1 MDEPHPL
8 FDRSTAAGRLMAAT
22 DWAATPVGS
31 PDGWPESLRGLVR
44 TVLSSRYPMLLLWG
58 EEFTQLYNDAY
69 SELIGEQHPAAM
81 GDDCRVTLAEGWPVL
96 GPIIGEAMATGVA
109 SWVPALQLLLERS
122 GYREEA
128 YFSVSHAPA
137 RDDEGVTRGVL
148 TVCSEVTEQVVGQR
162 RLQLLRDLSLS
173 DDRTLSLQDTAARL
187 VATVAADTLD
197 VPFAALYLREGGR
210 LRRAAAAGAELPAEV
225 GLDEDEPWGLRT
237 AAAGATALVR
247 VPEAARTSGGAFAD
261 PVVEALALPV
271 PSGDPRAPLGVLVAA
286 VAPSRALDEPGRSF
300 YGLLAQQ
307 AGVALRNAR
316 AYEEERARAEALA
329 ELDRVKT
336 SFFTGVSHEFRTPL
350 TLMLGPL
357 SDAAADEA
365 APLPPVQRE
374 RVETALRSSQ
384 RLLKLVNDLLTFSSL
399 EAGGAVTAVRAVDL
413 AALTTD
419 VASSFRAAVERAG
432 LTLDVDCPP
441 LPRPVRVDPEHWE
454 VVVTNLLS
462 NALKFTFTG
471 GIAVQLTGA
480 GDEVRLEVADTGV
493 GVPADEL
500 PRLFDRFSRV
510 VGARARSHEGSGIGL
525 ALVRELTAL
534 HAGTV
539 EATSEVGVG
548 SRFCVRLP
556 WRPADG
562 AEEDGAPVDG
572 TTASSVR
579 SAAVAEAT
587 AWTEPVAAPP
597 ASAPAGAAR
606 VLVADDNADMRAHL
620 VRLLRDQGWAV
631 EAVAD
636 GQAALASALREPPDL
651 LLTDVMMPGLDGFEL
666 VRALRADP
674 RTATLPV
681 VVLSA
686 RAGEGASAEG
696 LDVGAD
702 DYVVKPFVSSDLVA
716 RLRGTL
722 RLARQRSAHVQQLG
736 VLADAVALIT
746 SGRRLDDALRTVPE
760 QVRVLLGARGVRV
773 RVVGADAADA
783 LVYSAGLP
791 DVPTGED
798 PRGTEVLEVP
808 VRGRRDRELGSLT
821 VRLPVAQAMRPETRA
836 LLAPLGRVLA
846 AVVEEGWH
854 AQRDVTLAATLQAF
868 LLPERLPELAGLE
881 LAAAYRPAE
890 QEVQVGGDWY
900 DVLPLPDGRVAI
912 STGDVAGQGLTSAL
926 VMGQLRTAVRA
937 YALEG
942 RSPAEAVTALDDL
955 VDRLPGAS
963 FATLFLGYLDVGT
976 GLLTWCSAGHPP
988 PALLPDD
995 GPAHWIE
1002 GEVTPPLGAG
1012 SGLPPSS
1019 TSTPVPAGARLVLYT
1034 DGLVEDRQGQLD
1046 DGMPALLRR
1055 LDASRERDAAG
1066 LVAAV
1071 LDGSPTHR
1079 ADDTAVLV
1087 VHRRRLDGPQHT
1099 VLHDVSAQVTVP
1111 STPRAASLVR
1121 RRLAPLLRQA
1131 GVDDDV
1137 AFSLLVALSEAV
1149 NNAVEHAVDPV
1160 RPEVI
1165 VTLQVRA
1172 AERTAQVDVQDSGH
1186 WRERRPSMDRGHG
1199 ATLMQAGGQ
1208 VQVHPGDGGTR
1219 VTLTRPL

>member
-1 MDEPHPL
+1 
-8 FDRSTAAGRLMAAT
+8 
-22 DWAATPVGS
+22 
-31 PDGWPESLRGLVR
+31 
-44 TVLSSRYPMLLLWG
+44 
-58 EEFTQLYNDAY
+58 
-69 SELIGEQHPAAM
+69 
-81 GDDCRVTLAEGWPVL
+81 
-96 GPIIGEAMATGVA
+96 
-109 SWVPALQLLLERS
+109 
-122 GYREEA
+122 
-128 YFSVSHAPA
+128 
-137 RDDEGVTRGVL
+137 
-148 TVCSEVTEQVVGQR
+148 
-162 RLQLLRDLSLS
+162 
-173 DDRTLSLQDTAARL
+173 
-187 VATVAADTLD
+187 
-197 VPFAALYLREGGR
+197 
-210 LRRAAAAGAELPAEV
+210 
-225 GLDEDEPWGLRT
+225 
-237 AAAGATALVR
+237 
-247 VPEAARTSGGAFAD
+247 
-261 PVVEALALPV
+261 
-271 PSGDPRAPLGVLVAA
+271 
-286 VAPSRALDEPGRSF
+286 
-300 YGLLAQQ
+300 
-307 AGVALRNAR
+307 
-316 AYEEERARAEALA
+316 
-329 ELDRVKT
+329 
-336 SFFTGVSHEFRTPL
+336 
-350 TLMLGPL
+350 
-357 SDAAADEA
+357 
-365 APLPPVQRE
+365 
-374 RVETALRSSQ
+374 
-384 RLLKLVNDLLTFSSL
+384 
-399 EAGGAVTAVRAVDL
+399 
-413 AALTTD
+413 
-419 VASSFRAAVERAG
+419 
-432 LTLDVDCPP
+432 
-441 LPRPVRVDPEHWE
+441 
-454 VVVTNLLS
+454 
-462 NALKFTFTG
+462 
-471 GIAVQLTGA
+471 
-480 GDEVRLEVADTGV
+480 
-493 GVPADEL
+493 
-500 PRLFDRFSRV
+500 
-510 VGARARSHEGSGIGL
+510 
-525 ALVRELTAL
+525 VRELTAL

-556 WRPADG
+556 WRTVDG
-562 AEEDGAPVDG
+562 AEVDG
-572 TTASSVR
+572 SLVERTPAGPVR

-587 AWTEPVAAPP
+587 AWTEPVTAPP
-597 ASAPAGAAR
+597 SSAPAGAAR

-773 RVVGADAADA
+773 RVVGADAADELA
-783 LVYSAGLP
+783 YSAGLP

-798 PRGTEVLEVP
+798 PRESEVLEVP

-836 LLAPLGRVLA
+836 LLAPLSRVLA

-976 GLLTWCSAGHPP
+976 GVLTWCSAGHPP

-1066 LVAAV
+1066 LVTAV
-1071 LDGSPTHR
+1071 LDGSPTQR

-1087 VHRRRLDGPQHT
+1087 VHRRRPDGPQRT
-1099 VLHDVSAQVTVP
+1099 TLQDVSAQVTVP
-1111 STPRAASLVR
+1111 STPQAASLVR

-1137 AFSLLVALSEAV
+1137 AVLAAGG
-1149 NNAVEHAVDPV
+1149 PV
-1160 RPEVI
+1160 RGRE
-1165 VTLQVRA
+1165 QRGRA
-1172 AERTAQVDVQDSGH
+1172 R
-1186 WRERRPSMDRGHG
+1186 RRPRPPGGGRHAAGARRRADRPGRRAGLRALARAPPQHG
-1199 ATLMQAGGQ
+1199 PRPRRDPHAGGRAGAGAPRRRRHAG
-1208 VQVHPGDGGTR
+1208 HPHPPAVRRCGGPSAVAISRACVRR
-1219 VTLTRPL
+1219 VIATSGRARRTRPGSGDLPSVRPPVDRHIRSSPPEEPPAVAISPACARPVIATSGRARRTNPQQWRSPQRAPAR